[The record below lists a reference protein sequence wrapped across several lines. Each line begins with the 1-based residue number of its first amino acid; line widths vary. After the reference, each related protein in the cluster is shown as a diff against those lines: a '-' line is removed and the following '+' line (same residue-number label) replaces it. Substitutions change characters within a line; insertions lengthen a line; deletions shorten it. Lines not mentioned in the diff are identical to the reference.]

1 MDETKSQGFLRRPQL
16 HGSIILRGLQDEQ
29 KSVAGVQRPRPTTKY
44 KDSFRIVV
52 AEKKQRRVPL
62 MAYKKDTTDLSG
74 ILLECLGSQD
84 PMLHMLE

>member
-44 KDSFRIVV
+44 KVLFNVVVSFI
-52 AEKKQRRVPL
+52 
-62 MAYKKDTTDLSG
+62 
-74 ILLECLGSQD
+74 
-84 PMLHMLE
+84 